1 MSEAFRK
8 VGGQGYMT
16 SVGVFVEK
24 KKKSIQDSF
33 FRLNMHMP
41 FIFSVDTYLYFFLLI
56 TYISIFT
63 NDTYFYLYS

>member
-8 VGGQGYMT
+8 VGGQGFMT

-24 KKKSIQDSF
+24 KKNQFKILSLDLTCTCLSF
-33 FRLNMHMP
+33 FQLTYIS
-41 FIFSVDTYLYFFLLI
+41 IFVLLI